1 MASMMPFLGAA
12 AGNAMQA
19 YDQTNYRNKMM
30 DLQKSRLD
38 QSNRLDER
46 RMDLT
51 EQELAAR
58 KEQAE
63 KQELKDVISTFIS
76 MNEMTSDADRPK
88 LVEQFNST
96 VVPRFSKYGLVPISS
111 LNRKG
116 KMQYDFKTASDGN
129 TYALGV
135 SDQGAIEIKPVTLPS
150 GAPFSEQEKPISVR
164 DNEMLMRP
172 GSGEKVYTGPRYGEE
187 KQETPQAAKWFTNP
201 QTGETMAFDY
211 NNPPPAGWTPSTERT
226 SKPEMTPGQALLNI
240 RRAEEAKVRAGKT
253 SVVDQLLANAYGL
266 KEGAPLDDD
275 TKKRIAA
282 AADEEIAYYR
292 QFAPGGQATKPKQQ
306 SVVTD
311 QVTPDVVAGALKG
324 KPANR
329 RYRVGGKIY
338 VWDGTTA
345 TPE

>member
-19 YDQTNYRNKMM
+19 YDQSNYRNKMM
-30 DLQKSRLD
+30 DLQEQRLD
-38 QSNRLDER
+38 QAGKLDER

-51 EQELAAR
+51 EQQIAAH
-58 KEQAE
+58 KDQAE
-63 KQELKDVISTFIS
+63 KQELKDVLGTFIT

-88 LVEQFNST
+88 LVEKFNSV
-96 VVPRFSKYGLVPISS
+96 VVPRFSKFGLVPISS
-111 LNRKG
+111 LTRKG
-116 KMQYDFKTASDGN
+116 KMQYDFKTATDGN

-135 SDQGAIEIKPVTLPS
+135 SDQGTIDIKPVSLPS
-150 GAPFSEQEKPISVR
+150 GAPFAEQEKPISVR
-164 DNEMLMRP
+164 DNEMLLRP
-172 GSGEKVYTGPRYGEE
+172 QSGERVYAGPRYGEKKPE
-187 KQETPQAAKWFTNP
+187 APQATKWFTNP
-201 QTGETMAFDY
+201 ETGETMAFDY
-211 NNPPPAGWTPSTERT
+211 DNPPPAGWTPSTDRA

-240 RRAEEAKVRAGKT
+240 RRAEEAKEKAGKT

-266 KEGAPLDDD
+266 KEGTPLDDD

-306 SVVTD
+306 SGGAD
-311 QVTPDVVAGALKG
+311 QITPDAVAIVLKG